1 MLKPERRTRGDLLAA
16 AAIAAVV
23 LLFVSFFWWRS
34 SARTTVVQPAGSPAP
49 NVVAVKT
56 VPDALKQTWTATSSR
71 TSAPLVLNGTVMIGN
86 GREMTGLDSQTGTQR
101 WSFAR
106 DRDLC
111 AVSYVYDLAVAVYP
125 DRRGCGQVSS
135 VKAGTG
141 ERGPT
146 RSSYADKQ
154 VIVSS
159 DGNAVLS
166 YGPTRLELWRTDLVR
181 SLSYGEIDARVKP
194 VNTGVGEGCTLMSA
208 AASDVAASV
217 LESCKD
223 QKGLQLTLLK
233 PAKEEDEPDTK
244 RVALQDMAADSDAR
258 VLAVIGTSTAVY
270 LPTPRPMV
278 AVYDD
283 TGTKVSETPLTAP
296 AALGGGVPAVTRA
309 GDLLTWWTGTAVMV
323 FNDKLNHLFTIEA
336 AEPRATIEAAG
347 PRAPIGPATVM
358 AGALLVPVP
367 EGLLV
372 CSREDGALQK
382 LIPLTHPAG
391 TGAVVPAV
399 SGPTVIEQRGAA
411 LRGFA

>member
-1 MLKPERRTRGDLLAA
+1 MLKPERRTRGDLLAV

-23 LLFVSFFWWRS
+23 LLFISFFWWRS
-34 SARTTVVQPAGSPAP
+34 SARTTVVQPAAAPAP
-49 NVVAVKT
+49 NVVAAKA
-56 VPDALKQTWTATSSR
+56 VPDAFKQVWTATSSR
-71 TSAPLVLNGTVMIGN
+71 TRAPLILNGTVMIGN
-86 GREMTGLDSQTGTQR
+86 DRTMAGLDSQTGAQR
-101 WSFAR
+101 WSYAR

-125 DRRGCGQVSS
+125 DRRGCGQVSGI
-135 VKAGTG
+135 KAATG
-141 ERGPT
+141 QRGPT

-217 LESCKD
+217 LESCRD
-223 QKGLQLTLLK
+223 VKGLRLTLLK

-244 RVALQDMAADSDAR
+244 RVALPDMAADSDAR

-270 LPTPRPMV
+270 LPTPRPAV
-278 AVYDD
+278 VVYDD
-283 TGTKVSETPLTAP
+283 TGTTVSETPLTVP
-296 AALGGGVPAVTRA
+296 AALGGGIPAVTRA
-309 GDLLTWWTGTAVMV
+309 GDLFTWWTGTAVMV

-336 AEPRATIEAAG
+336 AG
-347 PRAPIGPATVM
+347 PQAPIGPATVM

-372 CSREDGALQK
+372 CNRADGALQK
-382 LIPLTHPAG
+382 VILLTHPDG

-399 SGPTVIEQRGAA
+399 AGPTVIEQRGAA
-411 LRGFA
+411 LTGFAPA